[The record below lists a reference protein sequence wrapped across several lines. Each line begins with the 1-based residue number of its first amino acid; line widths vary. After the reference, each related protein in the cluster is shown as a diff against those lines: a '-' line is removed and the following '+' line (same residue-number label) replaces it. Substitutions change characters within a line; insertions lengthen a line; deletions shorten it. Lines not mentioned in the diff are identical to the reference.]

1 MNIALSHYKPA
12 SHFWTSG
19 HEVSEPHVTNTCE
32 TEENR
37 PLIASEKKI
46 ISSVDICEG
55 TNATMDGDE
64 EIDTLGDPS
73 KPYFS
78 EDPGYR
84 FFNLSNVHQTF
95 QEGHKCIMVLGQRGD
110 IQLPMDVLYL

>member
-1 MNIALSHYKPA
+1 MKFQNHMLL
-12 SHFWTSG
+12 F
-19 HEVSEPHVTNTCE
+19 TCE

-37 PLIASEKKI
+37 PLTASEKKI

-78 EDPGYR
+78 EDPGYL
-84 FFNLSNVHQTF
+84 FFNLSNVHQAF

-110 IQLPMDVLYL
+110 IQLPMDLLYL

>member
-1 MNIALSHYKPA
+1 MNIALSRLINQPA
-12 SHFWTSG
+12 ISG

-37 PLIASEKKI
+37 PLTASERKI

-78 EDPGYR
+78 EDPGYL
-84 FFNLSNVHQTF
+84 FFNLSNVYQAF

-110 IQLPMDVLYL
+110 IQLPMDLLYL